1 MLNFSVDQ
9 QTSKPKLQQTVEET
23 KCSLSKEE
31 LLQESKVQEK
41 QMSAIVKLLESQQ
54 LLTGDSEDLRTQLN
68 MYI

>member
-1 MLNFSVDQ
+1 M
-9 QTSKPKLQQTVEET
+9 KPKLQQTLEET
-23 KCSLSKEE
+23 KWSLSKEE
-31 LLQESKVQEK
+31 LLQESKVQEE